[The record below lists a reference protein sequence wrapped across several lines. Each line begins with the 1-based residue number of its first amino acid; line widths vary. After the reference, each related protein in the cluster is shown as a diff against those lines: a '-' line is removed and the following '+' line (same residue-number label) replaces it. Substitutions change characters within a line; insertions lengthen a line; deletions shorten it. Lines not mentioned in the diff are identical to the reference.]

1 MTAAELAAR
10 ITGRAYRDEITQDE
24 AAEAKAAGLVVV
36 FGASDD
42 LIEFAGAI
50 YDEAGVYDGGHVRID
65 RAGIMPS
72 WESIRN
78 DIDEDDAK
86 AHFARLAA
94 GVVEIEAVWGPEDPE
109 ASWLIKA
116 PASLPHATFDVM
128 EDGEL
133 FCRGIVFSINDI
145 PAAAEAK

>member
-1 MTAAELAAR
+1 MTAMTAAELAAR
-10 ITGRAYRDEITQDE
+10 ITGRAYRDEITKDE

-42 LIEFAGAI
+42 LVEFEGAI
-50 YDEAGVYDGGHVRID
+50 YDEADAWGGATVRVD
-65 RAGIMPS
+65 RKGIVPS
-72 WESIRN
+72 WESIR
-78 DIDEDDAK
+78 DGIDEDDAK

-94 GVVEIEAVWGPEDPE
+94 GVVEIEAVWGSEDPE

-133 FCRGIVFSINDI
+133 FCRGIVFSINDL
-145 PAAAEAK
+145 PAA